1 MKKLYLIVIFLL
13 TAMSVSAQHNHN
25 HSADNTLNTTEV
37 NSEHSLYHLDAEW
50 TDHRNETI
58 SLTDFKG
65 APVIVV
71 MFYGNC
77 TEVCPILIQDAW
89 RLYSSVDESVQEEI
103 NVLAVSFDTENDT
116 PEVLRKYAEYEQL
129 DIPGWYFM
137 TTDDADIR
145 TLAMML
151 GVQYSKK
158 SDGHF
163 AHSNLV
169 TVLDEK
175 GRIAQRV
182 EGLNQPMD
190 DAKSKIESIM
200 AKLNK

>member
-1 MKKLYLIVIFLL
+1 MKNLLLIILL
-13 TAMSVSAQHNHN
+13 LFTATNLVAQHNHN
-25 HSADNTLNTTEV
+25 HSADNTLNAKEID
-37 NSEHSLYHLDAEW
+37 SEHSVYHLDADW
-50 TDHRNETI
+50 TDHRGDVVR
-58 SLTDFKG
+58 LDDFKG
-65 APVIVV
+65 KPVIVV

-77 TEVCPILIQDAW
+77 TDVCPILIQDTW
-89 RLYSSVDESVQEEI
+89 RLYSSVDESVREHV
-103 NVLAVSFDTENDT
+103 NLLAVSFDTENDT
-116 PEVLRKYAEYEQL
+116 PEVLNKYAKYEQL
-129 DIPGWYFM
+129 DIPGWHFM
-137 TTDDADIR
+137 TADDADIR

-182 EGLNQPMD
+182 EGLNQPMNE
-190 DAKSKIESIM
+190 AKATIESIM
-200 AKLNK
+200 DRLNK

>member
-77 TEVCPILIQDAW
+77 TDVCPILIQDAW

-137 TTDDADIR
+137 TADDADIR

-190 DAKSKIESIM
+190 DAKSTIESIM